1 MFYLLYG
8 DADALHNREFDPY
21 HVKLL
26 AIVNTFI
33 LFIASKERGA

>member
-1 MFYLLYG
+1 MYYLLYG

-26 AIVNTFI
+26 AVVNTFI
-33 LFIASKERGA
+33 LLIANKERVA